1 MYFFI
6 GCQIYG
12 LLKLWVPSFLSVQN
26 LSNAVFVRLIGCQR
40 KFVSFKV
47 NDGNFGQHLDVLNFY
62 RFNWAENINLTA
74 TARWRNINSI
84 MIPSRK
90 LLYNFDIQK
99 YKFQFKYLIYFK
111 HKKSLPIYQD
121 GSFACDL
128 FCSFY
133 PLFLKLALW

>member
-62 RFNWAENINLTA
+62 RFN
-74 TARWRNINSI
+74 
-84 MIPSRK
+84 
-90 LLYNFDIQK
+90 
-99 YKFQFKYLIYFK
+99 
-111 HKKSLPIYQD
+111 
-121 GSFACDL
+121 
-128 FCSFY
+128 
-133 PLFLKLALW
+133 